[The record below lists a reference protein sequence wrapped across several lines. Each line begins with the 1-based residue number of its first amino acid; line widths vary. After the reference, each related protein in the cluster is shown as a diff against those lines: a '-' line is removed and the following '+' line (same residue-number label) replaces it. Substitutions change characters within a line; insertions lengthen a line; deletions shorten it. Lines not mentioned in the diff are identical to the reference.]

1 MIPGFESIVEERIR
15 SAQKSGAFNNLSGSG
30 KPLDLE
36 QDENIPQDLRLAYK
50 ILKNADCL
58 PPEIEAQKE
67 IQRTEDLLV
76 NMNDTAERYRMLSKL
91 NFLIMKVNSFRR
103 GNIRFDIPQK
113 YAAAVSDRITVRT
126 KAGSPLKKE

>member
-15 SAQKSGAFNNLSGSG
+15 SAQKSGAFNNLSGCG

-67 IQRTEDLLV
+67 IQRTEDLLA
-76 NMNDTAERYRMLSKL
+76 NMKDTAERYRMLSKL

-113 YAAAVSDRITVRT
+113 YAAALGDKINVRT
-126 KAGSPLKKE
+126 KAGGSCKKE